1 MVLNRARKSWP
12 LSNLFRRSVHAA
24 DELVDLL
31 LAVAPVTALG
41 LSVPVALR
49 DEATARRV
57 ELEGPEEV
65 VRLLEGR
72 ADGVDLVDQLLHA
85 VDAVLAK
92 VRGEDVV
99 IHQRNAALVNL
110 AVATLVDELLHR
122 LQVRVAERDVRRDV
136 LQHVDDGLVD
146 LQEHAVVELAE
157 AEELE
162 DLARLRGKLVDT
174 DDTDAED
181 ELRLRLDEKLVFH
194 LRLAAHRD
202 EVLLLLLVLLLILL
216 RPLLQRGPAR
226 LALRAELL
234 DRRLLLL
241 GQLLVAGNL
250 LLHELRHGG
259 ALRREVLRDRVPFR
273 HLNVSNPQSHL

>member
-72 ADGVDLVDQLLHA
+72 ADGVDLVDQLLHT
-85 VDAVLAK
+85 VDAVLSK
-92 VRGEDVV
+92 VRGQDVV
-99 IHQRNAALVNL
+99 VHQRNAALVHL
-110 AVATLVDELLHR
+110 AVPPLVDELLHR
-122 LQVRVAERDVRRDV
+122 LQVRVAKRHVRCDV
-136 LQHVDDGLVD
+136 LEHVDDRLVD

-157 AEELE
+157 AEELK
-162 DLARLRGKLVDT
+162 DLARLRRELVDT

-181 ELRLRLDEKLVFH
+181 QLRLRLDEELAQ
-194 LRLAAHRD
+194 RLGLATHRD
-202 EVLLLLLVLLLILL
+202 EVLLSVRVLLLELL
-216 RPLLQRGPAR
+216 GVRLELRAACLARG
-226 LALRAELL
+226 AELL
-234 DRRLLLL
+234 NLRLLLL
-241 GQLLVAGNL
+241 HKLVIASDL
-250 LLHELRHGG
+250 LLDELRHGSSLG
-259 ALRREVLRDRVPFR
+259 GEVAEDLEPFR
-273 HLNVSNPQSHL
+273 HAT

>member
-110 AVATLVDELLHR
+110 AVATLVDQLLHR
-122 LQVRVAERDVRRDV
+122 LQVRVAKRDVRCDV
-136 LQHVDDGLVD
+136 LEHVDDGLVD

-157 AEELE
+157 AEKLE
-162 DLARLRGKLVDT
+162 DLARLRGELVDT
-174 DDTDAED
+174 DDTDAKD
-181 ELRLRLDEKLVFH
+181 QLRVRLDEE
-194 LRLAAHRD
+194 LAQRFGLATHRD
-202 EVLLLLLVLLLILL
+202 QVLLSVSVLLFELLGVLLELRAACLARGAELCNLLLLLLHKLVIASDLLL
-216 RPLLQRGPAR
+216 
-226 LALRAELL
+226 
-234 DRRLLLL
+234 D
-241 GQLLVAGNL
+241 
-250 LLHELRHGG
+250 ELRHGSSLG
-259 ALRREVLRDRVPFR
+259 GEVAEDLEPFR
-273 HLNVSNPQSHL
+273 HAT

>member
-85 VDAVLAK
+85 VDAVLAE
-92 VRGEDVV
+92 VRGEEVV
-99 IHQRNAALVNL
+99 IHQRNAALVHL
-110 AVATLVDELLHR
+110 AVPPLVDELLHR

-136 LQHVDDGLVD
+136 LQHVDDGLVH

-162 DLARLRGKLVDT
+162 DLARLRGELVDT
-174 DDTDAED
+174 DDTDAENQF
-181 ELRLRLDEKLVFH
+181 RLRLDEELTQRF
-194 LRLAAHRD
+194 RLPAHRD
-202 EVLLLLLVLLLILL
+202 KMLGLGSILLLVLL
-216 RPLLQRGPAR
+216 G
-226 LALRAELL
+226 
-234 DRRLLLL
+234 
-241 GQLLVAGNL
+241 V
-250 LLHELRHGG
+250 
-259 ALRREVLRDRVPFR
+259 
-273 HLNVSNPQSHL
+273 

>member
-1 MVLNRARKSWP
+1 M
-12 LSNLFRRSVHAA
+12 LFRCSVHPA

-41 LSVPVALR
+41 LSVPVALG
-49 DEATARRV
+49 DEASARGR

-72 ADGVDLVDQLLHA
+72 ANGVDLVDQLLHA

-110 AVATLVDELLHR
+110 AVAALVDELLHR
-122 LQVRVAERDVRRDV
+122 LQVRVAERDVRCDV
-136 LQHVDDGLVD
+136 LEHVDDRLVD

-157 AEELE
+157 AEELK

-181 ELRLRLDEKLVFH
+181 QLRLRLDEELTQRFG
-194 LRLAAHRD
+194 LATHRD
-202 EVLLLLLVLLLILL
+202 EVLLSVRVLLLELL
-216 RPLLQRGPAR
+216 GVR
-226 LALRAELL
+226 LELRAACLASGLELRDL
-234 DRRLLLL
+234 RLLLL
-241 GQLLVAGNL
+241 GKLVVACDL
-250 LLHELRHGG
+250 LLDELRHVSSLGG
-259 ALRREVLRDRVPFR
+259 EVAEDLVPFR
-273 HLNVSNPQSHL
+273 HCE